1 MAFNATLSPVPKK
14 FVWVILP
21 LILSLKNG
29 VKDYVPVS
37 QNPIDALFPVQ
48 TLQLSKIINAIENAK
63 YDDKIKGISISGEG
77 IDTLI
82 NITTNFNSKNGINF
96 GSASTLTNLT
106 DLTELAQRAELSGDD
121 IRTDVIKRAQALL
134 SDPNWP
140 SDTDLEGLSE
150 KLLSTDDF
158 TD

>member
-1 MAFNATLSPVPKK
+1 MDAISGSDRNALVQAYEKHG
-14 FVWVILP
+14 
-21 LILSLKNG
+21 LSLR
-29 VKDYVPVS
+29 VPVS
-37 QNPIDALFPVQ
+37 
-48 TLQLSKIINAIENAK
+48 K
-63 YDDKIKGISISGEG
+63 
-77 IDTLI
+77 
-82 NITTNFNSKNGINF
+82 TTD
-96 GSASTLTNLT
+96 ASTLTNLT